1 MSHPACPPNEDDSTS
16 QNPYPASPG
25 QQPDQGQPGYGQ
37 GQPDYGSPGYG
48 QPPGYPPPGY
58 GQQPGY
64 GGSQNP
70 STNGKA
76 IASLIT
82 GISALVLA
90 LCTCGVGGLVGL
102 VAAFLGF
109 KGRGDIKASG
119 GRQTGDGLAL
129 GGIITG
135 LVAVLI
141 AVAAIALFAIAIASG
156 HTEFSTDPTA
166 PYGTDF

>member
-1 MSHPACPPNEDDSTS
+1 MSHPPDPPNEDDPTS
-16 QNPYPASPG
+16 QNPYPASPS
-25 QQPDQGQPGYGQ
+25 QQPEQGQPGYGQ
-37 GQPDYGSPGYG
+37 GLPGYGSPGYG
-48 QPPGYPPPGY
+48 QSAGYPPAGY
-58 GQQPGY
+58 GQQPDY
-64 GGSQNP
+64 GGPTP

-76 IASLIT
+76 LASLIT
-82 GISALVLA
+82 GIGALVLA
-90 LCTCGVGGLVGL
+90 LCTCGLGGLVGL

-119 GRQTGDGLAL
+119 GRQSGDGLAL

-141 AVAAIALFAIAIASG
+141 ALAAIALFAIAIATG
-156 HTEFSTDPTA
+156 NTEFSTDPTD